1 MYDADDIISS
11 YLSQKAQSIEQ
22 QILEK
27 GELLDLFMDI
37 NNSNDSIV
45 SDQIAMVTHDLER
58 LIEDLLKI
66 RKDSEYTS
74 PQTQGIID
82 RMGNIK
88 TLSHERLLENLKS
101 KYLWQ
106 E

>member
-37 NNSNDSIV
+37 NNSNDNIV
-45 SDQIAMVTHDLER
+45 SDQIAMVTHDLDG